1 MFRMR
6 NKSPEA
12 RHHRLIYLLNVAQRR
27 LQRWMAAQPGS
38 EVTPAQAGLLFILG
52 KQDGVLMG
60 EAGAA
65 LDLGPAGISGLVDRT
80 AAVKLV
86 ERRADSEDGRAF
98 RVWLTPKGR
107 TALMQAKTAAAEV
120 NAALTEGFTS
130 AEIDIVARWLTSIQ
144 DKFPRDSISDPTR
157 DPED

>member
-1 MFRMR
+1 MR
-6 NKSPEA
+6 NKTTAA

-27 LQRWMAAQPGS
+27 LQRWMAAQPSS

-65 LDLGPAGISGLVDRT
+65 LDMGPAGISGLVDRS
-80 AAVKLV
+80 AAAKLV
-86 ERRADSEDGRAF
+86 ERRADREDGRAW
-98 RVWLTPKGR
+98 RVWLTPRGR
-107 TALMQAKTAAAEV
+107 DVLAQAKTDTAAI
-120 NAALTEGFTS
+120 NAALTEGFTG
-130 AEIDIVARWLTSIQ
+130 AEIEIVARWLRSIQ
-144 DKFPRDSISDPTR
+144 DKFPREISRDTTR